1 MKHIYLFAML
11 VLMGLSA
18 CSRRVSDYA
27 DGMAVYERNGKFGYL
42 DSTGRVAIPA
52 RYEVAKDFH
61 DGMAYVSEGGKWGYI
76 DKKGA
81 VVIPIEYDYIY
92 GYVWE
97 YGEEYAVV
105 EQHGKRGYI
114 SRTGELKVNPEYDE
128 IPCGIRRFS
137 KEDFAPIIKEGKMGL
152 INRYCEVVIPCRYSE
167 VARYSENLCAVQSSG
182 RWGFVDAQGKEV
194 IPMRYLEVHPFHED
208 LATVCFTNGRWG
220 VINNLGQTTC
230 SAYFDAVSNYS
241 NGMCRV
247 ERNSKVGYINREGIL
262 IVPYR
267 YRYAEDFHHGVA
279 LVSYNGE
286 LWGVINKRG
295 YQIVPCRYPK
305 TDIEVFENRVVLTTR
320 HTYTQNG
327 LPIFV

>member
-1 MKHIYLFAML
+1 MKHIYLYLLLAL
-11 VLMGLSA
+11 LGLSA
-18 CSRRVSDYA
+18 CNRRVSDYA

-76 DKKGA
+76 DKKGT

-97 YGEEYAVV
+97 YGLEYAVV
-105 EQHGKRGYI
+105 EQNGKRGYI

-128 IPCGIRRFS
+128 VPCGLYPF
-137 KEDFAPIIKEGKMGL
+137 KESDAPLFKGEKMGL
-152 INRYCEVVIPCRYSE
+152 INQDYEVVVPCRYSE
-167 VARYSENLCAVQSSG
+167 IDRYSEGLCAVESSE
-182 RWGFVDAQGKEV
+182 RWGFVDTKGEEV
-194 IPMRYLEVHPFHED
+194 IPMRYLEVHPFHEG
-208 LATVCFTNGRWG
+208 LATVCHTNGRWG
-220 VINNLGQTTC
+220 VVNALGQSC
-230 SAYFDAVSNYS
+230 CAAYFDAIGNYS
-241 NGMCRV
+241 EGMCWV
-247 ERNSKVGYINREGIL
+247 ERNGKTGYINAQGRL
-262 IVPYR
+262 VVSYQ
-267 YRYAEDFHHGVA
+267 YLYAEDFRHGVA
-279 LVSYNGE
+279 LVSYDGE
-286 LWGVINKRG
+286 QWGVINQRG

-305 TDIEVFENRVVLTTR
+305 ADIEVFENRVVLTTR